1 MAFNVE
7 NFVARVNEAGGLV
20 QNNKF
25 RLLITPPPIFKSSQ
39 NYNDEIKA
47 NLVDGA
53 RTLEYFCSSATIPG
67 VNLNTHEVRRYGY
80 GPMEKRP
87 YSVSFADATFN
98 IYFDSRRKNYDFFQ
112 TWVSSIMDYD
122 VNNSTNSKFLL
133 EYKSEYKSTI
143 DLLVHDNSGFI
154 VGHYV
159 MDEAF
164 PISIGDIPLNWGDT
178 NSIIKIPVT
187 FTFFTWRN
195 ENVQNNARFETV
207 SSRIPNLVGEI
218 VKQTQQK
225 QDTADTGVMPSVDIM
240 GNATGF

>member
-1 MAFNVE
+1 MSFNVQ
-7 NFVARVNEAGGLV
+7 NFLSRVNESGGLV

-25 RLLITPPPIFKSSQ
+25 RLLITPPPIFKSSN
-39 NYNDEIKA
+39 NYDEETKA
-47 NLVDGA
+47 NLNDGA
-53 RTLEYFCSSATIPG
+53 RTLEYFCSSASIPG
-67 VNLNTHEVRRYGY
+67 VNLNTHEIRRYGY

-87 YSVSFADATFN
+87 YVASFADATFN
-98 IYFDSRRKNYDFFQ
+98 VYFDSKRKNYDFFQ
-112 TWVSSIMDYD
+112 TWISSIIDYD
-122 VNNSTNSKFLL
+122 VNNSINSKFLL
-133 EYKSEYKSTI
+133 EYKSEYQSTI
-143 DLLVHDNSGFI
+143 DLFVHDNTGVI

-195 ENVQNNARFETV
+195 EFIKNSARFETV
-207 SSRIPNLVGEI
+207 SSRIPNLAGQI

-225 QDTADTGVMPSVDIM
+225 QDIVGGSTMDGFMPP
-240 GNATGF
+240 GTN

>member
-1 MAFNVE
+1 MSFNVQ
-7 NFVARVNEAGGLV
+7 NFVSRINEAGGLV

-25 RLLITPPPIFKSSQ
+25 RLTITPPTILSSSQ
-39 NYNDEIKA
+39 KYNEDTKA
-47 NLVDGA
+47 SITSGA
-53 RTLEYFCSSATIPG
+53 RTLEYFCASASIPG
-67 VNLNTHEVRRYGY
+67 VNLNTHEIRRYGY

-98 IYFDSRRKNYDFFQ
+98 IYFDAKRKNYDFFQ

-133 EYKSEYKSTI
+133 EYKSEYRSTI
-143 DLLVHDNSGFI
+143 DLEVFDNSGFI
-154 VGHYV
+154 VAHYV

-195 ENVQNNARFETV
+195 ESVQNSSRFEEV
-207 SSRIPNLVGEI
+207 SSRVPNIFGEV

-225 QDTADTGVMPSVDIM
+225 QETAPMPNVDIM
-240 GNATGF
+240 GNVTGY